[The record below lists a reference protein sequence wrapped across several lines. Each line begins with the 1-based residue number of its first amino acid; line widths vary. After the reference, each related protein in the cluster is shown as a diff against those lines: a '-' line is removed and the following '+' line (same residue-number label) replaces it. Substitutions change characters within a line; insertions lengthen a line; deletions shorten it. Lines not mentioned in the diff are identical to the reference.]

1 MEKKES
7 KKHKRKIKEM
17 LEMRGVTYI
26 STPRPQR
33 RGGGSAIAIRN
44 QNFRISK
51 LNVKTPKG
59 IETTWALIKP
69 KEVTG
74 SVSEIIACCFYSP
87 PKSKKRNELIDHM
100 TTNLQSL
107 LTDHPNAGVVIAG
120 DRNDIEI
127 PTLLSI
133 DPSLRQIVKQPT

>member
-1 MEKKES
+1 MRSFFPKHVNFCDDIEERQGDVAFLTEIWEKKES

-51 LNVKTPKG
+51 LNVKTP
-59 IETTWALIKP
+59 
-69 KEVTG
+69 
-74 SVSEIIACCFYSP
+74 
-87 PKSKKRNELIDHM
+87 RELK
-100 TTNLQSL
+100 
-107 LTDHPNAGVVIAG
+107 
-120 DRNDIEI
+120 
-127 PTLLSI
+127 
-133 DPSLRQIVKQPT
+133 LRGP